1 MHLARARLTRAL
13 VTISV
18 AGLIGCPRLLKAQS
32 GTHELPLKH
41 DPQATTANITP
52 ADLMTRLYIFADD
65 SMMGRAAGTI
75 YHDKATDYL
84 AREVAK
90 MGLRPGGDNG
100 TFFQTIPL
108 KRRVLVQG
116 AKLTVGG
123 RDFLPWKDFLPRD
136 NGPTTRALTEM
147 RRSRNET

>member
-1 MHLARARLTRAL
+1 
-13 VTISV
+13 
-18 AGLIGCPRLLKAQS
+18 
-32 GTHELPLKH
+32 
-41 DPQATTANITP
+41 
-52 ADLMTRLYIFADD
+52 

-75 YHDKATDYL
+75 YHDRATNYL

-116 AKLTVGG
+116 AKLTVDG

-136 NGPTTRALTEM
+136 NGPTTRALTSVPAVYGGVFGDSANM
-147 RRSRNET
+147 IDPADAAGKAVVLTVPRGWQANRR